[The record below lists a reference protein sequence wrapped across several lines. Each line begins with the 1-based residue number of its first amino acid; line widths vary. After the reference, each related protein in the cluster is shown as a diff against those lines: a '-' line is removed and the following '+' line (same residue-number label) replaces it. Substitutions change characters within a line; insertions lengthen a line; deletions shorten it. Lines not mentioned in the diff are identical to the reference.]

1 MQFQHIT
8 GDFRQM
14 TEEDQKQT
22 TIRCGVIDPVAVF
35 RSLFNYSPKTEDVT
49 KTKAAIDATLPYMT
63 RCQHDLL
70 VAEFGQDE
78 TTLADTVTPTD
89 TLFENPPAANVKKL
103 EKALEQIR
111 KRIQ

>member
-14 TEEDQKQT
+14 TEEDQKRT
-22 TIRCGVIDPVAVF
+22 TIRCGVINPAAVF

-78 TTLADTVTPTD
+78 TTLADT
-89 TLFENPPAANVKKL
+89 LFENPPAANVKKL
-103 EKALEQIR
+103 EKALKQIR
-111 KRIQ
+111 ERIQ